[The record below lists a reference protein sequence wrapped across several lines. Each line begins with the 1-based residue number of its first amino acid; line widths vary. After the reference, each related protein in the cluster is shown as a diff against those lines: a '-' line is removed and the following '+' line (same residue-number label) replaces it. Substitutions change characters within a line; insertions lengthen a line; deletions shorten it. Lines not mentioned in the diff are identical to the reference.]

1 MKFLTDEELESFI
14 NQHDYDI
21 RKTGNARWIDQKCT
35 PDVLCIVADCI
46 FEYYQEKGDIE
57 FTSRDIWYS
66 SYAIENVQNVFK
78 KVDVESDNA
87 ENEYDKFFQQPMKLL
102 SYAGVLEEA
111 KKGRENYYTI
121 VNSDLLQ
128 YIAIRERNAL
138 NFLNIYITK
147 VLTDSDLYDIFDDL
161 LEQEGLEEYDFL
173 PFISACRYARSYC
186 CIVYPAANRSFFC
199 TL

>member
-87 ENEYDKFFQQPMKLL
+87 ENEYDKFSNNL
-102 SYAGVLEEA
+102 
-111 KKGRENYYTI
+111 
-121 VNSDLLQ
+121 
-128 YIAIRERNAL
+128 
-138 NFLNIYITK
+138 
-147 VLTDSDLYDIFDDL
+147 
-161 LEQEGLEEYDFL
+161 
-173 PFISACRYARSYC
+173 
-186 CIVYPAANRSFFC
+186 
-199 TL
+199 